1 MEKVT
6 RSNRIVFRLSDA
18 ELTALNREVSK
29 TSFSREEYLRI
40 VTKMIRPKERPPADF
55 ALVLRELSRIGNN
68 LNQIARK
75 ANESG
80 NIDEK
85 EYRRNAA
92 ELQEVMSQL
101 IREVTSGRDRNSGI
115 SQSQSVSASP
125 SAASL
130 TPVSEMPDSCST
142 FKKEVTN

>member
-6 RSNRIVFRLSDA
+6 RSNRVVFRLSDA
-18 ELTALNREVSK
+18 ELAALNREVSK

-55 ALVLRELSRIGNN
+55 ASVLRELSRIGIN

-75 ANESG
+75 ANETG
-80 NIDEK
+80 NSDEK
-85 EYRRNAA
+85 EYCRNAA

-101 IREVTSGRDRNSGI
+101 IREVTYGKDRAGGGSL
-115 SQSQSVSASP
+115 SQSVSASP

-130 TPVSEMPDSCST
+130 TPVSEMPDSCSLSQR
-142 FKKEVTN
+142 EVMN